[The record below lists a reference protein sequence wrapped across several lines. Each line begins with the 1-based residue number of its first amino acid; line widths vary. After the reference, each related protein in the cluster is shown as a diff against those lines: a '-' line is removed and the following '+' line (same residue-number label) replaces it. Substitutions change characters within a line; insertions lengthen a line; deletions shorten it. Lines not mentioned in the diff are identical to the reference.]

1 MQQLDRGFDAL
12 TGWQSAV
19 AARASFEDAVSELS
33 MEAMAFL
40 WRVHSGDAREIAVAA
55 RVLLARLDAAMP
67 AHGRARL
74 RAWQTSNTTWRA
86 IARLA
91 GADVPW
97 M

>member
-1 MQQLDRGFDAL
+1 
-12 TGWQSAV
+12 
-19 AARASFEDAVSELS
+19 

-40 WRVHSGDAREIAVAA
+40 WRVHSGDAPAVHATAA
-55 RVLLARLDAAMP
+55 SLLRRLQATASAAD
-67 AHGRARL
+67 L
-74 RAWQTSNTTWRA
+74 DDSQAWQDNMTSWRA

>member
-1 MQQLDRGFDAL
+1 
-12 TGWQSAV
+12 
-19 AARASFEDAVSELS
+19 

-40 WRVHSGDAREIAVAA
+40 WRVHSGDAPAIDFTA
-55 RVLLARLDAAMP
+55 RMLLARLDDLIP
-67 AHGRARL
+67 ARGREHV

-86 IARLA
+86 VARLA